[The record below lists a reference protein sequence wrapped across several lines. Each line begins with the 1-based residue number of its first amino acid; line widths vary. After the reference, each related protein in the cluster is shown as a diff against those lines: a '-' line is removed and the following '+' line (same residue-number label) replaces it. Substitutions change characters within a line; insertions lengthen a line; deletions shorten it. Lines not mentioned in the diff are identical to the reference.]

1 MAKKKVIKKKVIKKK
16 VIKKKVIKK
25 KVIKKKT
32 KQTKNSTVLK
42 VKVSSGKTS
51 KTKKTQSKLVKKK
64 TVKKNIKKITKSS
77 TKKKLPK
84 VLKKQKKK
92 KVVKKIPKKEKKVKV
107 EKVTRKKRE
116 KKVVNFDDYIQEIVT
131 KLIGKY
137 KVDGVYTPK
146 KIEKGVPKK
155 FRIPENVTKVTDF
168 LKKNKITIVSEAVA
182 NQIKKNKEEEAAGSS
197 DESGEEE
204 KKQTG
209 KTDDPVRLYLRDMG
223 SVELLSREG
232 EIAIAKR
239 IEAGRERMIGAICES
254 PMTIRSIINWKESIK
269 EGTMLLRDIVDLEQT
284 YDMSDIGEVKID
296 DTLQLIEG
304 AAEPKEKTKETKKE
318 KKSKENKDENADG
331 NQENTAEEEEEGL
344 NVSLAAMEEKLKP
357 KLLKDFDEITK
368 LFKKLQKFSQ
378 ELISADKK
386 NEASYVTLEKK
397 YKKIQKEM
405 VVSMKAVH
413 FNSSTIEALMESL
426 YELNKKLLVR
436 EGRMMRMALSAG
448 VSRDSFIE
456 YYLNFNF
463 EKNWIQTL
471 LSLKD
476 KSWEKFIN
484 KNHIEIKNLIDE
496 IQEIQFACELPLFEF
511 RRIVSTVQ
519 QGERSANRAKKE
531 MIESNLRL
539 VISIAKKYTNRGL
552 QFLDLIQ
559 EGNIG
564 LMKAVDKFEYRR
576 GYKFSTYATWW
587 IRQAITRSIADQA
600 RTIRIPVH
608 MIETINKI
616 VRTTRQIMSEIGR
629 EPTPNELAE
638 RLHMPLD
645 KVKKVLKIAKE
656 PISLETPV
664 GDEEDSSLG
673 DFIEDKNAL
682 IPIDAAVKSS
692 LRDTTTRILSS
703 LTPREERVL
712 RMRFGIGMNSDH
724 TLEEVGQQFSVTRE
738 RIRQIEAKALRKLK
752 HPTRARKLKTFL
764 DE

>member
-1 MAKKKVIKKKVIKKK
+1 MKKTKKSISKKKTNSKIKKKITKKKSKLTNKKILKKNKTKKIEKKTSIKKSIKKK
-16 VIKKKVIKK
+16 DDKIKSKNLITKPSIK
-25 KVIKKKT
+25 
-32 KQTKNSTVLK
+32 
-42 VKVSSGKTS
+42 KTS
-51 KTKKTQSKLVKKK
+51 KTTINFDNKLKEVFEKL
-64 TVKKNIKKITKSS
+64 ITKNKIDGIY
-77 TKKKLPK
+77 T
-84 VLKKQKKK
+84 LK
-92 KVVKKIPKKEKKVKV
+92 I
-107 EKVTRKKRE
+107 
-116 KKVVNFDDYIQEIVT
+116 
-131 KLIGKY
+131 
-137 KVDGVYTPK
+137 
-146 KIEKGVPKK
+146 IEKAIPKK
-155 FRIPENVTKVTDF
+155 FRVPENIDKLTN
-168 LKKNKITIVSEAVA
+168 LIISSKIKIHT
-182 NQIKKNKEEEAAGSS
+182 EEEAKQLQKNAKNENKSEDGN
-197 DESGEEE
+197 EEEE

-223 SVELLSREG
+223 AVELLSREG

-239 IEAGRERMIGAICES
+239 IEAGREKMIGAICES
-254 PMTIRSIINWKESIK
+254 PMTIRSIINWKDSIK
-269 EGTMLLRDIVDLEQT
+269 DGTMLLRDIVDLEAT
-284 YDMSDIGEVKID
+284 YDMSDISDNKLE
-296 DTLQLIEG
+296 DTLKLIES
-304 AAEPKEKTKETKKE
+304 ANDNDNKKDEE
-318 KKSKENKDENADG
+318 KKSQSEESDDSSNQSEDDEED
-331 NQENTAEEEEEGL
+331 GL

-357 KLLKDFDEITK
+357 KVLNDFNEITK
-368 LFKKLQKFSQ
+368 LFKKLQKHSN
-378 ELISADKK
+378 ELINADKK
-386 NEASYVTLEKK
+386 NEKIFQSLEKK

-405 VVSMKAVH
+405 VSAMKAVH
-413 FNSSTIEALMESL
+413 FNSSTIEALMEAL
-426 YELNKKLLVR
+426 YELNKKLLIR
-436 EGRMMRMALSAG
+436 EGKMLRMATSSG
-448 VSRDSFIE
+448 VKRESFVDQYI
-456 YYLNFNF
+456 NFNF

-476 KSWEKFIN
+476 KNWEKFIN
-484 KNHIEIKNLIDE
+484 RNHLEINKLIEEIKE
-496 IQEIQFACELPLFEF
+496 IQEASELPLFEF

-519 QGERSANRAKKE
+519 HGERSANRAKKE

-629 EPTPNELAE
+629 EPTPIELAD

>member
-1 MAKKKVIKKKVIKKK
+1 MVKKSLNKSK
-16 VIKKKVIKK
+16 
-25 KVIKKKT
+25 KKKT
-32 KQTKNSTVLK
+32 I
-42 VKVSSGKTS
+42 
-51 KTKKTQSKLVKKK
+51 TKKKSLKK
-64 TVKKNIKKITKSS
+64 TTKVKKNKKKIVTNKKPNN
-77 TKKKLPK
+77 KKKLNS
-84 VLKKQKKK
+84 KKTKS
-92 KVVKKIPKKEKKVKV
+92 VKKS
-107 EKVTRKKRE
+107 
-116 KKVVNFDDYIQEIVT
+116 N
-131 KLIGKY
+131 KLNKTGN
-137 KVDGVYTPK
+137 
-146 KIEKGVPKK
+146 KI
-155 FRIPENVTKVTDF
+155 NDS
-168 LKKNKITIVSEAVA
+168 KKNKIDKVEKKLLKKTKSSFD
-182 NQIKKNKEEEAAGSS
+182 NKIKEVFEKLINKNKIDGIYTLKLIEKAVPKRFRDEENIEKLVNLVKKSNIKIYSEKEAIELKKIAKEEIAKSEESS
-197 DESGEEE
+197 EEEE

-223 SVELLSREG
+223 AVELLSREG

-239 IEAGRERMIGAICES
+239 IEAGREKMIGAICES
-254 PMTIRSIINWKESIK
+254 PMTIRSIINWKDSIK
-269 EGTMLLRDIVDLEQT
+269 DGTMLLRDIVDLEAT
-284 YDMSDIGEVKID
+284 YDMSDISDNKIE
-296 DTLQLIEG
+296 DTLKLIESS
-304 AAEPKEKTKETKKE
+304 AED
-318 KKSKENKDENADG
+318 KSEKENKKNNKDKEQDKN
-331 NQENTAEEEEEGL
+331 NNSEEESNSQEEEEEEEGL

-357 KLLKDFDEITK
+357 KVLNDFNEINK
-368 LFKKLQKFSQ
+368 LFKKLQKFSHD
-378 ELISADKK
+378 LINNK
-386 NEASYVTLEKK
+386 NEKQYLQIEKK
-397 YKKIQKEM
+397 YKKIQREM
-405 VVSMKAVH
+405 VVAMKAVH
-413 FNSSTIEALMESL
+413 FNSSTIEALMEAL
-426 YELNKKLLVR
+426 YELNKKLLLR
-436 EGRMMRMALSAG
+436 EGKMLRMAINSG
-448 VSRDSFIE
+448 VKRDNFVE
-456 YYLNFNF
+456 QYLNFNF
-463 EKNWIQTL
+463 EKNWIQNIL
-471 LSLKD
+471 ALKD
-476 KSWEKFIN
+476 KNWEKFVN
-484 KNHIEIKNLIDE
+484 RNHIEINKLIEEIRE
-496 IQEIQFACELPLFEF
+496 IQQASELPLTEF
-511 RRIVSTVQ
+511 RRIVNTVQ

-616 VRTTRQIMSEIGR
+616 VRTTRQIMTEIGR

-638 RLHMPLD
+638 RLHMPID

-682 IPIDAAVKSS
+682 IPIEAAVKSS

>member
-1 MAKKKVIKKKVIKKK
+1 MTQKIRKKNKVR
-16 VIKKKVIKK
+16 
-25 KVIKKKT
+25 
-32 KQTKNSTVLK
+32 
-42 VKVSSGKTS
+42 KTS
-51 KTKKTQSKLVKKK
+51 LVKKK
-64 TVKKNIKKITKSS
+64 VLKKTVHSKKKKTNLKKKNLKKQVRKKVLHKKKPVIRKTKKISKKITKE
-77 TKKKLPK
+77 KIR
-84 VLKKQKKK
+84 KKK
-92 KVVKKIPKKEKKVKV
+92 KEILS
-107 EKVTRKKRE
+107 
-116 KKVVNFDDYIQEIVT
+116 FDDRLKEIVT
-131 KLIGKY
+131 KLIEKNKIKGI
-137 KVDGVYTPK
+137 YTSK
-146 KIEKGVPKK
+146 IIEKSLPKK
-155 FRIPENVTKVTDF
+155 FRIPENVAKVESF
-168 LKKNKITIVSEAVA
+168 LKKNNITVLL
-182 NQIKKNKEEEAAGSS
+182 EEEAKKIKKEKKEKI
-197 DESGEEE
+197 DEKTIEENLKEE

-239 IEAGRERMIGAICES
+239 IEAGREKMIGAICES
-254 PMTIRSIINWKESIK
+254 PMTIRSIINWKDSIK

-284 YDMSDIGEVKID
+284 YDMSDVDDSKDE
-296 DTLQLIEG
+296 DTLRIIEG
-304 AAEPKEKTKETKKE
+304 GSEKKYLKTKENVKK
-318 KKSKENKDENADG
+318 KKLESNNEINPEENENGSEEKDEDD
-331 NQENTAEEEEEGL
+331 EEESL

-357 KLLKDFDEITK
+357 KVLRDFDGITK
-368 LFKKLQKFSQ
+368 LFKKLHKYSQ
-378 ELISADKK
+378 ELILSNKK
-386 NEASYVTLEKK
+386 NEKKYSSVEKK
-397 YKKIQKEM
+397 YKKIKKEM
-405 VVSMKAVH
+405 IASMKEVH
-413 FNSSTIEALMESL
+413 FNPSTIEALMESL

-436 EGRMMRMALSAG
+436 EGRMLRMAINSG
-448 VSRDSFIE
+448 VSRDLFIE
-456 YYLNFNF
+456 NYLNFSF

-471 LSLKD
+471 LLQKN
-476 KSWEKFIN
+476 KYWEKFIN
-484 KNHIEIKNLIDE
+484 KNHIEINKLIKEIKE
-496 IQEIQFACELPLFEF
+496 IQTATELSLSEF

-539 VISIAKKYTNRGL
+539 VISIAKKYTNKGL

-629 EPTPNELAE
+629 EPTPQELAE

-656 PISLETPV
+656 PISLATPV

-682 IPIDAAVKSS
+682 IPIEAAVKSS

>member
-1 MAKKKVIKKKVIKKK
+1 MKKKKTIKKKIIKKTSSKPSKKNNKKTLNKKNSKVKAKKNNTAKKKQLIHK
-16 VIKKKVIKK
+16 
-25 KVIKKKT
+25 
-32 KQTKNSTVLK
+32 
-42 VKVSSGKTS
+42 
-51 KTKKTQSKLVKKK
+51 
-64 TVKKNIKKITKSS
+64 
-77 TKKKLPK
+77 
-84 VLKKQKKK
+84 KKK
-92 KVVKKIPKKEKKVKV
+92 KVNKKLLTKPNKTKNNKNKTSKIKKPKL
-107 EKVTRKKRE
+107 T
-116 KKVVNFDDYIQEIVT
+116 FDDKLKEIFE
-131 KLIGKY
+131 KLINKY
-137 KVDGVYTPK
+137 KINGVYTLK
-146 KIEKGVPKK
+146 IIEKGIPKK
-155 FRIPENVTKVTDF
+155 FREEN
-168 LKKNKITIVSEAVA
+168 N
-182 NQIKKNKEEEAAGSS
+182 IKKLQDLFVKTKIKIYSEEEAKELLNLSKEETSKS
-197 DESGEEE
+197 DENSETEE

-223 SVELLSREG
+223 AVELLSREG

-239 IEAGRERMIGAICES
+239 IEAGREKMIGAICES
-254 PMTIRSIINWKESIK
+254 PMTIRSIINWKDSIK
-269 EGTMLLRDIVDLEQT
+269 DGTMLLRDIVDLEAT
-284 YDMSDIGEVKID
+284 YDMSDISENKLE
-296 DTLQLIEG
+296 DTLKLIEG
-304 AAEPKEKTKETKKE
+304 ANEKEDKKDN
-318 KKSKENKDENADG
+318 KAKDENLNNDG
-331 NQENTAEEEEEGL
+331 NSNSEEEEEEEEGL

-357 KLLKDFDEITK
+357 KVLNDFNEITK
-368 LFKKLQKFSQ
+368 LFKKLQKHSS
-378 ELISADKK
+378 ELINSSKKDDKTYL
-386 NEASYVTLEKK
+386 ALEKK
-397 YKKIQKEM
+397 YIKIQKEM
-405 VVSMKAVH
+405 VSAMKAVH
-413 FNSSTIEALMESL
+413 FNSSTIEALMEAL
-426 YELNKKLLVR
+426 YELNKKLLLR
-436 EGRMMRMALSAG
+436 EGKMLRLATSSG
-448 VSRDSFIE
+448 VKREEFISQ
-456 YYLNFNF
+456 YLDFNF
-463 EKNWIQTL
+463 EKNWIQNL
-471 LSLKD
+471 LSTKD
-476 KSWEKFIN
+476 KNWEKFIN
-484 KNHIEIKNLIDE
+484 RNHIEINKLVEEIKE
-496 IQEIQFACELPLFEF
+496 IQLASELPLPDF

-519 QGERSANRAKKE
+519 NGERSANRAKKE

-629 EPTPNELAE
+629 EPTPTELAD

-682 IPIDAAVKSS
+682 IPIEAAVKSS

>member
-1 MAKKKVIKKKVIKKK
+1 MKKVL
-16 VIKKKVIKK
+16 
-25 KVIKKKT
+25 KKKT
-32 KQTKNSTVLK
+32 KKNITK
-42 VKVSSGKTS
+42 KTS
-51 KTKKTQSKLVKKK
+51 KKTSK
-64 TVKKNIKKITKSS
+64 KKITKSLLKKNT
-77 TKKKLPK
+77 TKKKSKTVKNSKVKKTALSKVKKRPSKKQSALKTKLIPK
-84 VLKKQKKK
+84 KATTNIVTKPKKQK
-92 KVVKKIPKKEKKVKV
+92 
-107 EKVTRKKRE
+107 VTFETK
-116 KKVVNFDDYIQEIVT
+116 IQEIFE
-131 KLIGKY
+131 KLINKN
-137 KVDGVYTPK
+137 KIDGIYTNK
-146 KIEKGVPKK
+146 IIEKAIPKK
-155 FRIPENVTKVTDF
+155 FRESENI
-168 LKKNKITIVSEAVA
+168 NKLQEL
-182 NQIKKNKEEEAAGSS
+182 IKKANIKVYSEEEAKELQKLSKGESVKSEEAS
-197 DESGEEE
+197 DEEE

-223 SVELLSREG
+223 AVELLSREG

-239 IEAGRERMIGAICES
+239 IEAGREKMIGAICES
-254 PMTIRSIINWKESIK
+254 PMTIRSIINWKDAIK
-269 EGTMLLRDIVDLEQT
+269 DGTMLLRDIVDLEAT
-284 YDMSDIGEVKID
+284 YDMSDISDNKID
-296 DTLQLIEG
+296 DTLKLIE
-304 AAEPKEKTKETKKE
+304 ASAKNDDDQKSEEKI
-318 KKSKENKDENADG
+318 SQN
-331 NQENTAEEEEEGL
+331 ENTDDDNSTNSEEDEEDDGL

-357 KLLKDFDEITK
+357 KVLKDFNDITK
-368 LFKKLQKFSQ
+368 LFKKLQKHSNDF
-378 ELISADKK
+378 INGDKK
-386 NEASYVTLEKK
+386 NIKLYQSLEKK
-397 YKKIQKEM
+397 YKKVQKEM
-405 VVSMKAVH
+405 VSAMKAVH
-413 FNSSTIEALMESL
+413 FNSSTIEALMEAL
-426 YELNKKLLVR
+426 YDLNKKLLTR
-436 EGRMMRMALSAG
+436 EGRMLRMATNSG
-448 VSRDSFIE
+448 VKRESFVDQ
-456 YYLNFNF
+456 YLNFNF
-463 EKNWIQTL
+463 EKNWIQSL
-471 LSLKD
+471 LSLND

-484 KNHIEIKNLIDE
+484 RNHIEINRLVKEIGE
-496 IQEIQFACELPLFEF
+496 IQEASELPLSEF
-511 RRIVSTVQ
+511 RRIVNTVQ

-629 EPTPNELAE
+629 EPTPNELAD
-638 RLHMPLD
+638 RLHMPID

-682 IPIDAAVKSS
+682 IPIEAAVKSS